1 MFNVHQLKIK
11 KRKPQKI
18 DIFILFTQFNI
29 SNNLTCVRARYN
41 RGPRFAL
48 FPRKDSGFYL
58 LDISLHTLPIPSAL
72 FMIANV
78 AIWTVFNR
86 ENTMPCLT
94 HDASSTTLFTYFRIT
109 GADRKLRLAVS
120 SLLQFSRRLSQAP
133 SWWIVVMNIEPLN
146 DYKMADLWRFRSFT
160 CNCVFWHQGASLR

>member
-1 MFNVHQLKIK
+1 MYELHSLQSRTPFCPVCQ
-11 KRKPQKI
+11 
-18 DIFILFTQFNI
+18 
-29 SNNLTCVRARYN
+29 
-41 RGPRFAL
+41 
-48 FPRKDSGFYL
+48 KDSGFYL

-109 GADRKLRLAVS
+109 GADRKLLTVS
-120 SLLQFSRRLSQAP
+120 PLLQFSRRKLS
-133 SWWIVVMNIEPLN
+133 SLVMDRHNEYRAVITIIKCQI
-146 DYKMADLWRFRSFT
+146 YSASFFT
-160 CNCVFWHQGASLR
+160 CNCVF

>member
-1 MFNVHQLKIK
+1 MTSLCLHSLIG
-11 KRKPQKI
+11 
-18 DIFILFTQFNI
+18 
-29 SNNLTCVRARYN
+29 NNLTSCTSCTRYN
-41 RGPRFAL
+41 RGPHFAL
-48 FPRKDSGFYL
+48 FQKDSGLCL

-109 GADRKLRLAVS
+109 GADRKLPTVS
-120 SLLQFSRRLSQAP
+120 PLLQFSRRELS
-133 SWWIVVMNIEPLN
+133 SLVMDRRNEYRAVTTII
-146 DYKMADLWRFRSFT
+146 KWQICGASFFT
-160 CNCVFWHQGASLR
+160 CNCVF

>member
-1 MFNVHQLKIK
+1 MSC
-11 KRKPQKI
+11 
-18 DIFILFTQFNI
+18 T
-29 SNNLTCVRARYN
+29 RYN

-48 FPRKDSGFYL
+48 FRQKDSGFYL

-109 GADRKLRLAVS
+109 GADRKLLTVS
-120 SLLQFSRRLSQAP
+120 PLLQFSRRKLS
-133 SWWIVVMNIEPLN
+133 SLVMDRHNEYRAVITIIKCQI
-146 DYKMADLWRFRSFT
+146 YSASFFT
-160 CNCVFWHQGASLR
+160 CNCVF

>member
-1 MFNVHQLKIK
+1 MRYPRKESKERKNVFNVHQLKIK

-29 SNNLTCVRARYN
+29 SNNLTCVRA

-120 SLLQFSRRLSQAP
+120 PLLQFSRRLSEAP
-133 SWWIVVMNIEPLN
+133 S
-146 DYKMADLWRFRSFT
+146 
-160 CNCVFWHQGASLR
+160 

>member
-18 DIFILFTQFNI
+18 DIFIRFTQFNI
-29 SNNLTCVRARYN
+29 SNN

-48 FPRKDSGFYL
+48 FRRKDSGFYL

-109 GADRKLRLAVS
+109 GADRKLLSRYPP
-120 SLLQFSRRLSQAP
+120 LLHFSRRLS
-133 SWWIVVMNIEPLN
+133 
-146 DYKMADLWRFRSFT
+146 
-160 CNCVFWHQGASLR
+160 

>member
-1 MFNVHQLKIK
+1 MRYPRKESKERKNVFNVHQLKIK

-29 SNNLTCVRARYN
+29 SNNLTCVRAR
-41 RGPRFAL
+41 GPRFAL

-58 LDISLHTLPIPSAL
+58 LDISLHTLPIPSVL

-120 SLLQFSRRLSQAP
+120 PLLQFSRRLSQAP
-133 SWWIVVMNIEPLN
+133 S
-146 DYKMADLWRFRSFT
+146 
-160 CNCVFWHQGASLR
+160 

>member
-1 MFNVHQLKIK
+1 MRYPRKESKERKNVFNVHQLKIK

-29 SNNLTCVRARYN
+29 SNNLTCVRA

-120 SLLQFSRRLSQAP
+120 PLLQFSRRLSQAP
-133 SWWIVVMNIEPLN
+133 S
-146 DYKMADLWRFRSFT
+146 
-160 CNCVFWHQGASLR
+160 